1 MSEPSTESFEEIS
14 AAPTGPRRRRSPL
27 IDLVVSLFGV
37 YLLVSMFG
45 DLRYWARSSEPVDLG
60 HASEL
65 LARGLDDVPD
75 QAFVVVR
82 GTPDVQHGARLK
94 QGERAVSYQRLI
106 EGGGALF
113 VAVERRSDQPHNQ
126 YEGVFAGRIRR
137 LSGVRMLP
145 WIRAFF
151 DAEGIVQTVDLAV
164 DSLLAGPPAAGAG
177 GEFSALGAD
186 GERYVLG
193 SGDPISVT
201 VEHPD
206 AQLQLGR
213 SSFPSLAAAEAAVAA
228 LGVPYFKP
236 AEQSSAAFYKFFAR
250 IPAAEYGA
258 AQARLSADLPPAE
271 RPDASFGVVVLP
283 MRSTYLVAAKDLDR
297 DGDRVRIAVSGGAAP
312 LGYEV
317 EGARLVPRQLEGGR
331 LSVDVA
337 AIRGVQLSRPVRVD
351 ERGYLIVVGEVP
363 ASQRL
368 AAAMWFGVLAVVLW
382 NLASL
387 GWWWRRRRA

>member
-1 MSEPSTESFEEIS
+1 VSEPTTEPFEEIS
-14 AAPTGPRRRRSPL
+14 AAPVGPRRRRSPL

-45 DLRYWARSSEPVDLG
+45 DFRYWARSSQPVELG

-65 LARGLDDVPD
+65 VARGLDEVPD
-75 QAFVVVR
+75 QAFVVLR
-82 GTPDVQHGARLK
+82 GTPDVQHAARLK
-94 QGERAVSYQRLI
+94 QGERAVSYQRII

-113 VAVERRSDQPHNQ
+113 VAMERKSDQPHNQ

-151 DAEGIVQTVDLAV
+151 DAEGIVQTVELGLE
-164 DSLLAGPPAAGAG
+164 SLLSGLPAAGG
-177 GEFSALGAD
+177 GGFTAIGVD
-186 GERYVLG
+186 GERYSLEAA
-193 SGDPISVT
+193 DPISVT

-213 SSFPSLAAAEAAVAA
+213 SSFSSLAAAEAAVAA
-228 LGVPYFKP
+228 LGVPYYKP
-236 AEQSSAAFYKFFAR
+236 TEQSSAAFYKLFAR
-250 IPAAEYGA
+250 IPAAEREA
-258 AQARLSADLPPAE
+258 AQRRLSAELAPAS
-271 RPDASFGVVVLP
+271 RPDASVGVALLP
-283 MRSTYLVAAKDLDR
+283 MRSTYVVAAEDLDR
-297 DGDRVRIAVSGGAAP
+297 DGERVRIAVGGGAAS
-312 LGYEV
+312 LGYELAG
-317 EGARLVPRQLEGGR
+317 ERLVPRELVDGR
-331 LSVDVA
+331 LSVDAA

-351 ERGYLIVVGEVP
+351 ERGFLIVVGEAP
-363 ASQRL
+363 ESQRL